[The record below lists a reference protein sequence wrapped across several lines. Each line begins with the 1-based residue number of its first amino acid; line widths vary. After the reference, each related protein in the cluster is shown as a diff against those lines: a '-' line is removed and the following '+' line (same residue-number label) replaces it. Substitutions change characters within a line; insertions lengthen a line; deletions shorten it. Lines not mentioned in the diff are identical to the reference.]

1 MFSFYDAKLH
11 IIFITSNFFLT
22 LFLVFICI
30 ILRIKNYISQNQP
43 FRNYSS
49 IKIFYYF
56 LGKNTSLDK
65 MLPLNNKYKT

>member
-1 MFSFYDAKLH
+1 MHYFYNLQ
-11 IIFITSNFFLT
+11 IFLT
-22 LFLVFICI
+22 LFLVFIHI
-30 ILRIKNYISQNQP
+30 ELRIKNYFPQNQP

>member
-1 MFSFYDAKLH
+1 MYYFYNLQ
-11 IIFITSNFFLT
+11 FFLT

-30 ILRIKNYISQNQP
+30 TLRIKNYIRQNQI

-56 LGKNTSLDK
+56 FHKNISLDK
-65 MLPLNNKYKT
+65 ILSLNNKDET

>member
-1 MFSFYDAKLH
+1 MYYFYNLQ
-11 IIFITSNFFLT
+11 IFLT

-49 IKIFYYF
+49 IKFFYYF
-56 LGKNTSLDK
+56 LGKNTSLNK
-65 MLPLNNKYKT
+65 ILSLNNKDET